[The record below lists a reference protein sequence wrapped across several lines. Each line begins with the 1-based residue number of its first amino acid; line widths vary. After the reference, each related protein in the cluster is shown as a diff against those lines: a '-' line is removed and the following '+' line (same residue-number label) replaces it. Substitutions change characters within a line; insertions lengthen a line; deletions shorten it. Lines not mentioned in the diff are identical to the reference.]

1 MAFGLGDDLAPEVL
15 GERCCSAAQNANEVI
30 FPGLDGFFGKV
41 AAVII
46 WWYELKSHI
55 GEFDFVVIKSQ
66 DFVVEDLVLR
76 LDVFVFHPCE
86 GAATCQNHLP
96 LCLVLH

>member
-1 MAFGLGDDLAPEVL
+1 MAFF
-15 GERCCSAAQNANEVI
+15 GE
-30 FPGLDGFFGKV
+30 V

-46 WWYELKSHI
+46 WWHELKNNV
-55 GEFDFVVIKSQ
+55 GRCDFVAIKSR

-76 LDVFVFHPCE
+76 LDALVFHPCE

-96 LCLVLH
+96 LCLFFIGSAQVELLSMSWRSI